1 MTFLSL
7 SVPVASILTGMEI
20 WFKTYFNIKD
30 FYPDLGGSPFCQRF
44 LASFHSILLMAY
56 PAQITPAFFLFLWF
70 ASKHLPQNTCFYF
83 SPFLNYFYSQCF
95 L

>member
-20 WFKTYFNIKD
+20 WLKTYFNIKD
-30 FYPDLGGSPFCQRF
+30 FYPDLGSSPFCQHF

-56 PAQITPAFFLFLWF
+56 HAQITLAFFLFLWF
-70 ASKHLPQNTCFYF
+70 ASKHQLWLT
-83 SPFLNYFYSQCF
+83 
-95 L
+95 